1 MSVEGRPARRPE
13 ENRLRVLLVVRRYGL
28 VGGMERYVWEL
39 ARELA
44 ALGHRVGVLCEEVC
58 RPGVSSGVEVFPLG
72 SPWRRPRWIA
82 YLRFSR
88 RVRRWVEGHPSEPWL
103 IHSHERT
110 GNHHVTTFHGPPFAP
125 VRDRAL
131 WQRASLRIVAYL
143 WMERREVCGPKVR
156 AVVPN
161 SRIIAD
167 QLRRYYPDVAARM
180 ADPIVPGVV
189 PSPVRPFRPVPGD
202 GGIVGF
208 VGYEWRR
215 KGLETAVRIANGLA
229 RARPKMEFWAVGPG
243 PEEIRHLFRDF
254 GGTYR
259 LLGKADTAELYPRID
274 LLLHPAAQEP
284 YGMVVAEAMAAKV
297 GVVIS
302 DNCGVADTVTE
313 RHGSVLSLR
322 DPLEEWIAASRKV
335 LERSDPFPGYD
346 RTWNRVAM
354 DYERLYRS
362 LTPVP
367 PNPGGGTRRER

>member
-1 MSVEGRPARRPE
+1 LTAVGKVPARGPE
-13 ENRLRVLLVVRRYGL
+13 ESRLRILHIVRRYGT

-39 ARELA
+39 TRELA
-44 ALGHRVGVLCEEVC
+44 ALGHRVGVLCEETFVPEPP
-58 RPGVSSGVEVFPLG
+58 PGVEMFPLG
-72 SPWRRPRWIA
+72 SPWRRPRWVS

-88 RVRRWVEGHPSEPWL
+88 RVGRWVEDHPSEPWL
-103 IHSHERT
+103 VHSHERT
-110 GNHHVTTFHGPPFAP
+110 GNHQVTTFHGPPFAP
-125 VRDRAL
+125 VRDRPL
-131 WQRASLRIVAYL
+131 WRRTSLRVAAYL

-161 SRIIAD
+161 SRVIAD
-167 QLRRYYPDVAARM
+167 QLRRYYPDAAARM

-189 PSPVRPFRPVPGD
+189 PSPVRPSRPVPGD

-215 KGLETAVRIANGLA
+215 KGLEMAVRIAKGLA
-229 RARPKMEFWAVGPG
+229 RTRPKMEFWVVGPD
-243 PEEIRHLFRDF
+243 PEEVRHLFRDF

-259 LLGKADTAELYPRID
+259 LLGKAETADLYHRID
-274 LLLHPAAQEP
+274 LLLHPAAREP

-302 DNCGVADTVTE
+302 DHCGVADTVTE
-313 RHGSVLSLR
+313 RHGSVLSLQ
-322 DPLEEWIAASRKV
+322 DPVEEWVAASRRV

-346 RTWNRVAM
+346 RTWKLVAM

-367 PNPGGGTRRER
+367 SSEG